1 MTDDPLDYPQFVQSA
16 LKGAMHRALAL
27 VAESGLPGDHHFYI
41 SFRTTHP
48 EVRLP
53 PRLREQYPEKMT
65 IVLQHQFHGLAVDE
79 IGFVV
84 ALSFDGLLVEGIAVP
99 FDAVTAFADP
109 SAGFALRFDP
119 ADAPEAAPEAAPGA
133 LEADRP
139 PDKAPAAEEEG
150 DATVVAVDF
159 ARRGRRQDS

>member
-1 MTDDPLDYPQFVQSA
+1 MTDDPLNYPQFVQSA
-16 LKGAMHRALAL
+16 LKGVMHRALAL
-27 VAESGLPGDHHFYI
+27 AAESGLPGDHHFYI

-53 PRLREQYPEKMT
+53 PRLRKQYPEKMT

-119 ADAPEAAPEAAPGA
+119 ADAREAAPEAAPGA

-150 DATVVAVDF
+150 GATVVAVDF